1 MSNIAIFPGSFDPIT
16 LGHESI
22 VRRAIPI
29 FDKIIIAIGENTQK
43 KCMFTLEQRKLW
55 IEKTFADTDK
65 VEADTYNMLTIDYC
79 KQKNAKYILRGLR
92 NTIDFQYEQN
102 IALINTE
109 LEPEI
114 ETIFMLTD
122 PRYASVNS
130 SFVREIM
137 NFHGDVKRFLP
148 QNIRN
153 DF

>member
-55 IEKTFADTDK
+55 IEKTFADTYK